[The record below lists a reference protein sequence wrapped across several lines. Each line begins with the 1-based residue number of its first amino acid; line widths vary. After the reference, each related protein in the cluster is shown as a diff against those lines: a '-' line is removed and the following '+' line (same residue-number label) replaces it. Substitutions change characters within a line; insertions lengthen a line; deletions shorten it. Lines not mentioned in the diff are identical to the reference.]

1 MKFYVMTDEEDVV
14 KALRNREL
22 AIEAMKRKI
31 EAKMRG
37 NGSHDSIAQQI
48 AVSIVDNND
57 DSSANS
63 PLVQSPESTRDQWN
77 SNLNSPSNNAP
88 MPRSEDISPVSMKE
102 CSAPILAS
110 HEHLKSPIAMIQAP
124 ASPSIPPNQAIPAE
138 DSTMEDDEEAS
149 LLAEL
154 EAERV
159 AEEKA
164 RQKRRELEERLAS
177 ARGKKPQQTS
187 TKSIPERGGDGG
199 NIINPAQDSTSR
211 L

>member
-1 MKFYVMTDEEDVV
+1 MADEEDVV
-14 KALRNREL
+14 KVLRDREL

-37 NGSHDSIAQQI
+37 NGSHDSIVQQI

-57 DSSANS
+57 DSCANS
-63 PLVQSPESTRDQWN
+63 PLIQNPESMRDQWN
-77 SNLNSPSNNAP
+77 SNLNSPGDTSAI
-88 MPRSEDISPVSMKE
+88 PRSGDISPVSRE
-102 CSAPILAS
+102 ETSAPMLS
-110 HEHLKSPIAMIQAP
+110 TREQLKSPVAVIETA
-124 ASPSIPPNQAIPAE
+124 ASPFIPTNQDIPVE
-138 DSTMEDDEEAS
+138 DSTMEDDEEAA
-149 LLAEL
+149 LLEEL
-154 EAERV
+154 EAERL

-177 ARGKKPQQTS
+177 ARGKKPLQIS

-199 NIINPAQDSTSR
+199 SILNPAQDSTSR